1 MESKGLN
8 VNILEIQIGTKI
20 TLYSTQMTRLFFFF
34 IKLLREIN
42 LFQDVNN
49 LSVNTDWKNNLY
61 IFSLN

>member
-20 TLYSTQMTRLFFFF
+20 TLYFTQMTRLFFFF

-61 IFSLN
+61 IISLN

>member
-20 TLYSTQMTRLFFFF
+20 TLYFTQMTRLFFFF

-49 LSVNTDWKNNLY
+49 LSVNTDWKNNVY
-61 IFSLN
+61 IISLN

>member
-20 TLYSTQMTRLFFFF
+20 TLYSTQMTRSFFFF

>member
-20 TLYSTQMTRLFFFF
+20 TLYSTQMTRSFFF

-61 IFSLN
+61 IFSLS